1 MKNSE
6 LIEKR
11 FKELEEGIGRV
22 GFTQNQLGT
31 WVESGSFAQWATNV
45 LNLLSGVF
53 GSDSIHFEN
62 FKKVYDSFGSSRSEF
77 ERAKGIFRAAKSDFM
92 GGYAFSVEASL
103 SAEIFGD
110 FIALAKQ
117 ALSEGHKDVA
127 AVLASAALEDTLK
140 KFAALNGL
148 TVDDQVMQSV
158 VSALKA
164 KGLVGGAQKSLLDTM
179 PKIRDFAMHANWSKI
194 TSEDVSSVI
203 GFTEQFLLSR
213 FST

>member
-1 MKNSE
+1 MKNRE

-22 GFTQNQLGT
+22 DFTQNQVGK
-31 WVESGSFAQWATNV
+31 WVEPGSFDQWATSV
-45 LNLLSGVF
+45 LNLFSGVF
-53 GSDSIHFEN
+53 GPNSVHFQN
-62 FKKVYDSFGSSRSEF
+62 FKNVYDSFGRRPSEF
-77 ERAKGIFRAAKSDFM
+77 ERTKGIFRAAASDFM
-92 GGYAFSVEASL
+92 GGYVFSIEASL

-127 AVLASAALEDTLK
+127 AVLSCAALEDALK

-148 TVDDQVMQSV
+148 TVEEQVMQSV
-158 VSALKA
+158 VGALKA

-213 FST
+213 FNE